1 MKFLVT
7 PEYEIS
13 KLIIKSFIKEGQ
25 TGWGKISTNI
35 LNENLLSFVAFD
47 GDDLINI
54 VFDKNKNELLGEDVC
69 LIDENKTNALK
80 VKLATIINEHS
91 KR

>member
-1 MKFLVT
+1 MVMT
-7 PEYEIS
+7 EYEIS

-54 VFDKNKNELLGEDVC
+54 VFDKNKNELLGEDVG

-80 VKLATIINEHS
+80 VRLASIIDDYS
-91 KR
+91 KM